1 MSLGYSC
8 AGGTDKPVECSTS
21 STYSAGSLSTC
32 ASCGTNACSLT
43 ALQTVSAGYFK
54 PTTWPNVASPCPA
67 GFLCAGGSGA
77 PTSVT
82 AG

>member
-8 AGGTDKPVECSTS
+8 AGGTDKPVECTS
-21 STYSAGSLSTC
+21 GTYSAGSLSTC

-43 ALQTVSAGYFK
+43 ALATVSAGYFK
-54 PTTWPNVASPCPA
+54 STTWPNVASPCPA
-67 GFLCAGGSGA
+67 GFLCAGGASA
-77 PTSVT
+77 PTTVA